1 MSDNENHSPEDEDN
15 LPIENESILELVEE
29 FFNEFDQNKKLV
41 DLPEIKRGNFGVP
54 ESEKDD
60 KEFRLKVK
68 GEVFEKIKEI
78 FKDSTS
84 YYQQHKKYRVEII
97 QSVTDFTLFL
107 IFGEL
112 EKDERK
118 KIVQSNLS
126 EGDILD
132 FDKHE
137 KETYF
142 DIVKSKFCYAIFLLI
157 LRRYFS
163 DGKEESFPSKLTY
176 HLNQC
181 GSYLFKYHLN
191 VDDEDSEYSDALDEL
206 ISDCLYEVEM
216 EKKFLTQFRDEEF
229 RELFEF
235 GYKKDWVSSN

>member
-1 MSDNENHSPEDEDN
+1 MSENEDRLPEGKDD
-15 LPIENESILELVEE
+15 LPIENESIIELVEE
-29 FFNEFDQNKKLV
+29 FFDEFDQNDKLV
-41 DLPEIKRGNFGVP
+41 DLPEIKREEFGVS
-54 ESEKDD
+54 ESNESD
-60 KEFRLKVK
+60 KTFRLKIK
-68 GEVFEKIKEI
+68 GEILQKIKEI
-78 FKDSTS
+78 LNDSTS

-112 EKDERK
+112 KKDERK

-132 FDKHE
+132 FDNHE

-142 DIVKSKFCYAIFLLI
+142 DIIKSKFCYAIFLLI
-157 LRRYFS
+157 LRKYFS

-176 HLNQC
+176 HLNQY
-181 GSYLFKYHLN
+181 GSYLFKYHLT

-216 EKKFLTQFRDEEF
+216 EKKFLTQFGDKEL
-229 RELFEF
+229 RELFEV
-235 GYKKDWVSSN
+235 GYKKDWVSKN